1 MKKLFLVV
9 TLLLFLLVP
18 TTTMART
25 DFFVNIG
32 LRIPL
37 PIFVAP
43 TQVIVAPSP
52 AVFVAPAPVIVTP
65 PVFVQPAPVFFGPPG
80 WYIGK
85 HRGWYKHYR

>member
-18 TTTMART
+18 KTSMART

-32 LRIPL
+32 LGIPL

-43 TQVIVAPSP
+43 TPVIVAPPP
-52 AVFVAPAPVIVTP
+52 AVVVAPAPVIVTP

>member
-18 TTTMART
+18 ATSMART
-25 DFFVNIG
+25 DFFLNIG
-32 LRIPL
+32 LGIPL
-37 PIFVAP
+37 PVYVAP
-43 TQVIVAPSP
+43 APVVVASPPS
-52 AVFVAPAPVIVTP
+52 VVVAPAPVIVSP
-65 PVFVQPAPVFFGPPG
+65 PVYVQPAPVFFGPPG